1 MALNYL
7 FVGFFV
13 IAFVIAAFKFLLT
26 GDVTTFK
33 NIVEGMLAMSK
44 TAVMDIALPLTGVMT
59 FFLGILNVGER
70 AGIINGL
77 AKIIGPFFNKLF
89 PEVPKDH
96 PANGQM
102 IMNFSANMLGLDNA
116 ATPFGLKAMQSLQ
129 ELNPSKDTASNA
141 QIMFLVLHTSGLQII
156 PLSIIAQRAIL
167 GASSPSDIFIP
178 CVVGTYI
185 TTVSS
190 MIITA
195 MWQKINLFNKTFI
208 LGLGGM
214 TAFIG
219 LALWY
224 LVGLPKEEIEAISI
238 LTGNS
243 ILLGVVSGFLLWG
256 LYKRVNVFE
265 AFIDGAKAG
274 FTTTVTIIP
283 YLVGLLVAISAF
295 RSCGAMEYLIEGL
308 KTLVALSGLNTDFTD
323 ALPVALMKPLS
334 GSGARALMID
344 AMTEFGPDSFVG
356 RLVCIFQGSADTTL
370 YIVALYFGSVG
381 IKNTRYA
388 IVAGLIADFIGVVA
402 GIWLGYM
409 FFHS

>member
-1 MALNYL
+1 MALNYI
-7 FVGFFV
+7 FVAFFV
-13 IAFVIAAFKFLLT
+13 IAFLLASLKFILT
-26 GDVTTFK
+26 GDVQTFK
-33 NIVEGMLAMSK
+33 AITEGMLEMAK
-44 TAVMDIALPLTGVMT
+44 VAVMDIALPLTGVMT
-59 FFLGILNVGER
+59 FFLGILNVGEK
-70 AGIINGL
+70 AGIINVL
-77 AKIIGPFFNKLF
+77 ARMIGPFFNKLF

-167 GASSPSDIFIP
+167 GASSPSDVFIP
-178 CVVGTYI
+178 CVVGTYV
-185 TTVSS
+185 TTVMS

-195 MWQKINLFNKTFI
+195 TWQKINLFNRTVM
-208 LGLGGM
+208 LGLGSV

-224 LVGLPKEEIEAISI
+224 LSGLPKEQIELISV

-243 ILLGVVSGFLLWG
+243 ILLFIVAGFLFWG
-256 LYKRVNVFE
+256 TYKKVNVFE
-265 AFIDGAKAG
+265 TFIEGAKGG
-274 FTTTVTIIP
+274 FTTSVTIIP

-295 RSCGAMEYLIEGL
+295 RNCGAMDYLITGL
-308 KTLVALSGLNTDFTD
+308 KWLFSFSGWNTDFTD

-344 AMTEFGPDSFVG
+344 AMKEFGPDSFIG
-356 RLVCIFQGSADTTL
+356 RLVCIFNGSADTTL

-388 IVAGLIADFIGVVA
+388 IVAGLIADLIGVLA
-402 GIWLGYM
+402 GIWLGYL
-409 FFHS
+409 FFH